1 MLPVEPSVFKNMIGI
16 TKEDLIE
23 ADLAGFVFA
32 TPTGTISSKKLI
44 KNIHVYSPEDMGVKD
59 VLIAANKICRIS
71 DEIKIASSNKALQ
84 KKAPFHNS
92 KNNMAH
98 SLLIETFFNILDE
111 STKRIL

>member
-1 MLPVEPSVFKNMIGI
+1 MPVGGKTML
-16 TKEDLIE
+16 
-23 ADLAGFVFA
+23 
-32 TPTGTISSKKLI
+32 KLI

-92 KNNMAH
+92 KNNILKFCFWH
-98 SLLIETFFNILDE
+98 RLFSFSLRFLKNGRKKDTCVV
-111 STKRIL
+111 R